1 MKEMVNLDD
10 SSSPDASIRERCVD
24 NAQET
29 SGYVQLILRGTHCSR
44 EETSVSCPGGSRRG
58 GNTAT
63 LMDPE
68 CPTKQSKSGTEGEME
83 HDLPCVK
90 SKRKQYK

>member
-1 MKEMVNLDD
+1 MKEMFNLDD
-10 SSSPDASIRERCVD
+10 SSSPDASIRERCVG

-29 SGYVQLILRGTHCSR
+29 SGYAQPVLPGTHCSR
-44 EETSVSCPGGSRRG
+44 EETAVSCPGGSRRG

-68 CPTKQSKSGTEGEME
+68 CPAERSKSGTEGERSMTS
-83 HDLPCVK
+83 PV
-90 SKRKQYK
+90 